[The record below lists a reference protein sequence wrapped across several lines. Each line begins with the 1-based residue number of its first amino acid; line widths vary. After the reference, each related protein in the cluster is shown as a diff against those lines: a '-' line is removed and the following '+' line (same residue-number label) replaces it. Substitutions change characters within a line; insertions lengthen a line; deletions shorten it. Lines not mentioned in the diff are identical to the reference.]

1 MSLIKIVRTRMEL
14 RSVVSDWRAAG
25 TTVALTPTMGA
36 LHEGHL
42 SLVRLARSLADRSV
56 VSLFVNP
63 TQFGQN
69 EDFEAYPRN
78 ELQDAN
84 LLEAAG
90 CDLLYAPAAEE
101 IYPPGFSTSI
111 EVSGVSKPMEGAKR
125 PTHFAGVATIVS
137 KLLIQCQPDFATFGE
152 KDYQQLQLIRRLV
165 RDLDIPSTVVGG
177 PIIRDADGLA
187 LSSRNAYLTKA
198 ERSVAPALYRT
209 LRSAAEALGRGET
222 VSAVE
227 SHSIHELR
235 TAGFDAVDY
244 FDVRDPEDLRPC
256 GPGRIT
262 GPARIITAAQVGRT
276 RLLDNVAV

>member
-14 RSVVSDWRAAG
+14 RSVVSEWRAAG

-63 TQFGQN
+63 TQFGPN

-78 ELQDAN
+78 ELQDAE
-84 LLEAAG
+84 LLEGAG
-90 CDLLYAPAAEE
+90 CHLLYAPAAEE

-125 PTHFAGVATIVS
+125 PAHFAGVATIVS
-137 KLLIQCQPDFATFGE
+137 KLLIQCQADFATFGE

-165 RDLDIPSTVVGG
+165 RDLDIPTTVVGG
-177 PIIRDADGLA
+177 PIVRDADGLA

-198 ERSVAPALYRT
+198 ERSAAPALYRT
-209 LRSAAEALGRGET
+209 LRSAAEALGQGET

-227 SHSIHELR
+227 SRSIHELR
-235 TAGFDAVDY
+235 AAGFDVVDY
-244 FDVRDPEDLRPC
+244 FDVRNPEDLRPH

-262 GPARIITAAQVGRT
+262 GPARIIAAAQIGRT

>member
-14 RSVVSDWRAAG
+14 RSVVSEWRAAG
-25 TTVALTPTMGA
+25 TAVALTPTMGA

-63 TQFGQN
+63 TQFGPN

-78 ELQDAN
+78 ELQDAE
-84 LLEAAG
+84 LLEGAG

-137 KLLIQCQPDFATFGE
+137 KLLIQCQADFATFGE

-165 RDLDIPSTVVGG
+165 RDLDIPTTVVGG
-177 PIIRDADGLA
+177 PIVRDEDGLA
-187 LSSRNAYLTKA
+187 LSSRNAYLTEN

-209 LRSAAEALGRGET
+209 LRSAAEALGQGAT

-227 SHSIHELR
+227 SRSIHELR
-235 TAGFDAVDY
+235 TAGFDVVDY
-244 FDVRDPEDLRPC
+244 FDVRNPEDLQPL

-262 GPARIITAAQVGRT
+262 GPARIIAAAQIGRT
-276 RLLDNVAV
+276 RLLDNLAV

>member
-14 RSVVSDWRAAG
+14 RSVISEWRGAG

-63 TQFGQN
+63 TQFGPN

-78 ELQDAN
+78 ELQDAE
-84 LLEAAG
+84 LLASAG

-101 IYPPGFSTSI
+101 IYPAGFSTSI

-187 LSSRNAYLTKA
+187 LSSRNAYLTNA
-198 ERSVAPALYRT
+198 ERSVAPSLYRT

-227 SHSIHELR
+227 SRSIHELR

-256 GPGRIT
+256 GPGIIT
-262 GPARIITAAQVGRT
+262 GPARIITAAQIGRT